1 MVWPDHIDDT
11 MDGTLAMP
19 EDMRMHALSGSHNSR
34 ERTSNCGGNEDS
46 EDDDEDD
53 EDDGEV
59 DHEEFSG
66 SEDGGS
72 PQRGARDLEQYSKG
86 REAPLADVGEQ
97 SNQNSRSTSSISMGS
112 RTRGQGGG
120 SPGRGVVF

>member
-1 MVWPDHIDDT
+1 MEVILFVF
-11 MDGTLAMP
+11 TLY
-19 EDMRMHALSGSHNSR
+19 LLHNSLIDLPFL
-34 ERTSNCGGNEDS
+34 CLDGNENP
-46 EDDDEDD
+46 DD

-72 PQRGARDLEQYSKG
+72 PQRGARDLEQCSI
-86 REAPLADVGEQ
+86 RRQAPLADVGEQ